1 MLEAKG
7 LINFGRAGLEDIH
20 YNCGES
26 MHSLIVFGVRLLEV
40 LFAAGVAGSA
50 LVLVATGIEDLQT
63 ILESSHR
70 LTN

>member
-1 MLEAKG
+1 MLELKG
-7 LINFGRAGLEDIH
+7 LINFGNAAAEDIH
-20 YNCGES
+20 YNWGES

-40 LFAAGVAGSA
+40 LFAVGQAGSA
-50 LVLVATGIEDLQT
+50 LVLVMTGIEDLQT

>member
-7 LINFGRAGLEDIH
+7 LINFGGAPPEGIH
-20 YNCGES
+20 YNWGES

-40 LFAAGVAGSA
+40 LFAVGQAGSA

-63 ILESSHR
+63 ILGSSHR